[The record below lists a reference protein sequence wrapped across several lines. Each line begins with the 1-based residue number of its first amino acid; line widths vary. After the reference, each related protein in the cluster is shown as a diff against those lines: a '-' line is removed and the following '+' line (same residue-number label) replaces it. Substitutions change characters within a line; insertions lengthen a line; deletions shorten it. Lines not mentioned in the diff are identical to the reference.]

1 MKYLLI
7 FFLCFSVSVFAQVNS
22 EVPAIRSIMNGI
34 PSTDMIPWSQVCS
47 NEQGYALTD
56 FILENQKDTPIEL
69 RPIPSQIETQD
80 YWVKVETLAREG
92 FIPPLGQLN

>member
-1 MKYLLI
+1 MEGAQHTPLRKDYWVYGRDRI
-7 FFLCFSVSVFAQVNS
+7 RVF
-22 EVPAIRSIMNGI
+22 RSIMNGI